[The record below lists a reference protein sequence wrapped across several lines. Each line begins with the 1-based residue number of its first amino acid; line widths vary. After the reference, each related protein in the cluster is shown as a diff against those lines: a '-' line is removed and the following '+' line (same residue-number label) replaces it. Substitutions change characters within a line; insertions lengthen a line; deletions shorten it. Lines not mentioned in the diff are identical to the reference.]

1 MVIEIFLITLCL
13 VLLIAFLWERR
24 KWMQTRRALQ
34 KEADELKKTS
44 YIAGAVLSVGVI
56 ALIVI
61 FQEDIRR
68 LGIEKR
74 TCFCIVDRFK
84 LHCIEYKLLQAYRN
98 QKRIG

>member
-34 KEADELKKTS
+34 KEADELKKDKL
-44 YIAGAVLSVGVI
+44 YCRG
-56 ALIVI
+56 
-61 FQEDIRR
+61 
-68 LGIEKR
+68 GIEKR